1 MANLISPMTGK
12 VLKINIGVGQEIT
25 DEDAELFIVE
35 AMKMENTVSAGALGT
50 VKEIKVNVGDI
61 VHEDDVIAV
70 IE

>member
-12 VLKINIGVGQEIT
+12 VLKINIVVGQEIT

-35 AMKMENTVSAGALGT
+35 AMKMENSISGELGT

-61 VHEDDVIAV
+61 VHEDDVMAV